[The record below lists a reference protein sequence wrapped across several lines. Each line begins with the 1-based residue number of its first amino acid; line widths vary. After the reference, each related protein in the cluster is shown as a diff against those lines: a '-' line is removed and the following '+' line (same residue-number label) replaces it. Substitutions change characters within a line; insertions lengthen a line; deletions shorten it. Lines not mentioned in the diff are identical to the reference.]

1 MPKFIKYQQTYYNLD
16 YLASVEVDKEKTL
29 NLHFIVP
36 SNGTAQQSEFSK
48 ITLSDPHY
56 WEILGWLEQNSFGF
70 FD

>member
-1 MPKFIKYQQTYYNLD
+1 MPKFIKYKQTYYNLD
-16 YLASVEVDKEKTL
+16 YLASVEVDKEKAL
-29 NLHFIVP
+29 NLRFIVP
-36 SNGTAQQSEFSK
+36 SNETTQQSEFSK